1 MSANIGDQTLLA
13 HGVVTTPTGATTILF
28 RMGANGT
35 TGFGWLVT
43 GMNVVIRTAGA
54 QALSELRLR
63 TSAPVTLASYVMG
76 TAVADTITTTLPSA
90 ANAFIA
96 AGTIVELVH
105 ITIDASIVYD
115 YQLYG
120 TLIHN

>member
-1 MSANIGDQTLLA
+1 
-13 HGVVTTPTGATTILF
+13 
-28 RMGANGT
+28 MGANGT